1 MKTDAA
7 ARDSDREARYVATV
21 RPVMAAVRVAR
32 ADREEGLVGS
42 SMDKGDG
49 VETGEGDPESQCRL
63 QYAVGAL
70 ATKSG
75 VELEKAHVQ
84 WSDAEELGDEMAVPA
99 EATVLSMVG
108 AKMSGATSVVALG
121 EEVSRALATAA
132 APKSVVTRATPPAMR
147 AASVVSAQID
157 TSTAEWR
164 EAVTS

>member
-1 MKTDAA
+1 
-7 ARDSDREARYVATV
+7 
-21 RPVMAAVRVAR
+21 
-32 ADREEGLVGS
+32 
-42 SMDKGDG
+42 
-49 VETGEGDPESQCRL
+49 
-63 QYAVGAL
+63 
-70 ATKSG
+70 
-75 VELEKAHVQ
+75 
-84 WSDAEELGDEMAVPA
+84 MAVPA

>member
-1 MKTDAA
+1 MTVTASDGVNGVLEQMKTDAA

-84 WSDAEELGDEMAVPA
+84 W
-99 EATVLSMVG
+99 
-108 AKMSGATSVVALG
+108 
-121 EEVSRALATAA
+121 R
-132 APKSVVTRATPPAMR
+132 
-147 AASVVSAQID
+147 
-157 TSTAEWR
+157 
-164 EAVTS
+164 

>member
-1 MKTDAA
+1 MTVTASDGVNGVLEQMKTDAA

-42 SMDKGDG
+42 SMGKGDG

-63 QYAVGAL
+63 QYAAGAL

-84 WSDAEELGDEMAVPA
+84 W
-99 EATVLSMVG
+99 
-108 AKMSGATSVVALG
+108 
-121 EEVSRALATAA
+121 R
-132 APKSVVTRATPPAMR
+132 
-147 AASVVSAQID
+147 
-157 TSTAEWR
+157 
-164 EAVTS
+164 